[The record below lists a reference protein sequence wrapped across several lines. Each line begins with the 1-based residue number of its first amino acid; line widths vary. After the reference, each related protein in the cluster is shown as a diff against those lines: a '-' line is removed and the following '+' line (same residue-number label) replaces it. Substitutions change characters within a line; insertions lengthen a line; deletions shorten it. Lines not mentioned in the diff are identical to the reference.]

1 MATYG
6 PHKLTRDK
14 GLMSRMYL
22 TMFLMGILYAAF
34 VLILW
39 SSGVGII
46 FVGIIAGVMLAIQY
60 FMSEK
65 LVLRSTGAKEVTREQ
80 EPELYVMVERLAET
94 AGLPMPKL
102 AIVDSP
108 VPNAFATGRNPQNAL
123 VVVTTGIRQRLTDRE
138 LNAVLAHELAHVTN
152 RDMRMMAI
160 ASFFVT
166 MASFLMQMFM
176 WRMMF
181 GGMFGGHRGNQGGAI
196 MGIFLVTILVYFIGS
211 ILMKSLSRYRE
222 YGADHGGAELTG
234 DPGALASALEK
245 ISGSL
250 ARIPSDDLRKLSTA
264 NAFMIIPALRGD
276 KMGKLLSTHP
286 AVEDR
291 VARLRAMEREMTTG
305 LR

>member
-46 FVGIIAGVMLAIQY
+46 FVGIIAGVILAIQY

-65 LVLRSTGAKEVTREQ
+65 LVLRSTGAREVTREQ
-80 EPELYVMVERLAET
+80 EPELYAMVERLAET

-102 AIVDSP
+102 AIIDSP
-108 VPNAFATGRNPQNAL
+108 VPNAFATGRNPQHAL

-166 MASFLMQMFM
+166 VASFLMQMFM

-222 YGADHGGAELTG
+222 FGADHGGAELTG

-276 KMGKLLSTHP
+276 RMGKLLSTHP

-291 VARLRAMEREMTTG
+291 VARLRAMEREMPTF

>member
-1 MATYG
+1 MAIYG
-6 PHKLTRDK
+6 PRKLTRDN
-14 GLMSRMYL
+14 GLMPRMYL

-39 SSGVGII
+39 SSGISII
-46 FVGIIAGVMLAIQY
+46 FVGLIAGVILAVQY

-65 LVLRSTGAKEVTREQ
+65 LVLRSTGAKEVAREQ
-80 EPELYVMVERLAET
+80 EPELYAMVERLAGV
-94 AGLPMPKL
+94 AGMPMPKL
-102 AIVDSP
+102 AVIDSP

-181 GGMFGGHRGNQGGAI
+181 GGMFGGQRNQGGAI

-211 ILMKSLSRYRE
+211 ILMRSLSRYRE

-234 DPGALASALEK
+234 DPGTLASALEK
-245 ISGSL
+245 MSGSL

-264 NAFMIIPALRGD
+264 NAFMIIPALRGNGI
-276 KMGKLLSTHP
+276 GKLLSTHP

>member
-1 MATYG
+1 MAVYG
-6 PHKLTRDK
+6 PRKLTRDK
-14 GLMSRMYL
+14 GLMPRMYL
-22 TMFLMGILYAAF
+22 TMFLMGILYAAY

-39 SSGVGII
+39 SSGISII
-46 FVGIIAGVMLAIQY
+46 FVGLIAGVILAVQY

-65 LVLRSTGAKEVTREQ
+65 LVLRSTGAKEVAREQ
-80 EPELYVMVERLAET
+80 EPELYAMVERLAGL
-94 AGLPMPKL
+94 AGMPMPKL
-102 AIVDSP
+102 AVIDSP

-181 GGMFGGHRGNQGGAI
+181 GGQRNQGGAI
-196 MGIFLVTILVYFIGS
+196 MGIFLVTIPVYFIGS
-211 ILMKSLSRYRE
+211 ILMRSLSRYRE

-234 DPGALASALEK
+234 DPGTLASALEK
-245 ISGSL
+245 MSGSL

-264 NAFMIIPALRGD
+264 NAFMIIPAHRGNGI
-276 KMGKLLSTHP
+276 GKLLSTHP

-291 VARLRAMEREMTTG
+291 VARLRAMEREIMTG
-305 LR
+305 QR

>member
-1 MATYG
+1 
-6 PHKLTRDK
+6 
-14 GLMSRMYL
+14 MSRMYL

-65 LVLRSTGAKEVTREQ
+65 LVLRSTGAREVTRER
-80 EPELYVMVERLAET
+80 EPELYAMVERLAET

-102 AIVDSP
+102 AIIDSP
-108 VPNAFATGRNPQNAL
+108 VPNAFATGRNPQHAL

-160 ASFFVT
+160 ASFFITV
-166 MASFLMQMFM
+166 ASFLMQMFM

-222 YGADHGGAELTG
+222 FGADHGGAVLTG
-234 DPGALASALEK
+234 DPGALASA
-245 ISGSL
+245 
-250 ARIPSDDLRKLSTA
+250 R
-264 NAFMIIPALRGD
+264 
-276 KMGKLLSTHP
+276 
-286 AVEDR
+286 VEIR
-291 VARLRAMEREMTTG
+291 
-305 LR
+305 

>member
-1 MATYG
+1 
-6 PHKLTRDK
+6 
-14 GLMSRMYL
+14 MSRMYL

-46 FVGIIAGVMLAIQY
+46 FVGIIAGVILAIQY

-65 LVLRSTGAKEVTREQ
+65 LVLRSTGAREVTRER
-80 EPELYVMVERLAET
+80 EPELYAMVERLAET

-102 AIVDSP
+102 AIIDSP
-108 VPNAFATGRNPQNAL
+108 VPNAFATGRNPQHAL

-166 MASFLMQMFM
+166 VASFLMQMFM

-222 YGADHGGAELTG
+222 FGADHGGAELTG

-276 KMGKLLSTHP
+276 RMGKLLSTHP

-291 VARLRAMEREMTTG
+291 VARLRAMEREMPTF

>member
-1 MATYG
+1 
-6 PHKLTRDK
+6 
-14 GLMSRMYL
+14 MSRMYL

-46 FVGIIAGVMLAIQY
+46 FVGIIAGVILAIQY

-65 LVLRSTGAKEVTREQ
+65 LVLRSTGAREVTREQ
-80 EPELYVMVERLAET
+80 EPELYAMVERLAET

-102 AIVDSP
+102 AIIDSL
-108 VPNAFATGRNPQNAL
+108 VPNAFATGRDPQHAL

-160 ASFFVT
+160 ASFFITV
-166 MASFLMQMFM
+166 ASFLMQMFM

-222 YGADHGGAELTG
+222 FGADHGGAELTG

-276 KMGKLLSTHP
+276 RMGKLLSTHP

-291 VARLRAMEREMTTG
+291 VARLRAMEREMPTF

>member
-1 MATYG
+1 M
-6 PHKLTRDK
+6 

-46 FVGIIAGVMLAIQY
+46 FVGIIAGVILAIQY

-80 EPELYVMVERLAET
+80 EPELYAMVERLAGT
-94 AGLPMPKL
+94 AGMPMPKL
-102 AIVDSP
+102 AVIDSP
-108 VPNAFATGRNPQNAL
+108 VPNAFATGRNPQHAL
-123 VVVTTGIRQRLTDRE
+123 VAVTTGIRHRLTDRE

-166 MASFLMQMFM
+166 VASFLMQMFM

-181 GGMFGGHRGNQGGAI
+181 GGMFGGNRGNQGGAI

-250 ARIPSDDLRKLSTA
+250 ARIPSEDLRKLSTA

-291 VARLRAMEREMTTG
+291 VARLRAMEREMTMG

>member
-1 MATYG
+1 MAIYR
-6 PHKLTRDK
+6 PRKLTRDK

-39 SSGVGII
+39 SSGISII
-46 FVGIIAGVMLAIQY
+46 FVGLIAGVILAVQY

-65 LVLRSTGAKEVTREQ
+65 PVLRSTGAKEVAREQ
-80 EPELYVMVERLAET
+80 EPELYAMVERLAGV
-94 AGLPMPKL
+94 AGMPMPKL
-102 AIVDSP
+102 AVIDSP
-108 VPNAFATGRNPQNAL
+108 VPNAFATGRNPQNAF

-138 LNAVLAHELAHVTN
+138 LNAVLAHELAPVTN

-181 GGMFGGHRGNQGGAI
+181 GGMFGGQRNQGGAI

-211 ILMKSLSRYRE
+211 ILMRSLSRYRE

-234 DPGALASALEK
+234 DPGPLASALEK
-245 ISGSL
+245 MSGSL

-264 NAFMIIPALRGD
+264 NAFMIIPALRGNGI
-276 KMGKLLSTHP
+276 GKLLSTHP

-305 LR
+305 QR

>member
-1 MATYG
+1 MAIYG
-6 PHKLTRDK
+6 PRKLTRDK
-14 GLMSRMYL
+14 GLMPRMYL

-39 SSGVGII
+39 SSGISII
-46 FVGIIAGVMLAIQY
+46 FVGLIAGVILAVQY

-65 LVLRSTGAKEVTREQ
+65 LVLRSTGAKEVAREQ
-80 EPELYVMVERLAET
+80 EPELYAMVERLAGV
-94 AGLPMPKL
+94 AGMPMPKL
-102 AIVDSP
+102 AVIDSP

-181 GGMFGGHRGNQGGAI
+181 GGQRNQGGAI

-211 ILMKSLSRYRE
+211 ILMRSLSRYRE

-250 ARIPSDDLRKLSTA
+250 ARIPSDDLRKFSTA
-264 NAFMIIPALRGD
+264 NAFMIIPAMRGNGI
-276 KMGKLLSTHP
+276 GKLLSTHP

-305 LR
+305 QR

>member
-80 EPELYVMVERLAET
+80 EPELYAMVERLAGT
-94 AGLPMPKL
+94 AGMPMPKL
-102 AIVDSP
+102 AVIDSP

-286 AVEDR
+286 AVEER
-291 VARLRAMEREMTTG
+291 ITRLRAMEREMRTG

>member
-1 MATYG
+1 
-6 PHKLTRDK
+6 
-14 GLMSRMYL
+14 
-22 TMFLMGILYAAF
+22 
-34 VLILW
+34 
-39 SSGVGII
+39 
-46 FVGIIAGVMLAIQY
+46 MLAFQY

-65 LVLRSTGAKEVTREQ
+65 LVLRATGAKEVTREQ
-80 EPELYVMVERLAET
+80 EPELYAMVERLAGT
-94 AGLPMPKL
+94 AGMPMPKL
-102 AIVDSP
+102 AIIDSP

-123 VVVTTGIRQRLTDRE
+123 VAVTTGIRQRLTDRE
-138 LNAVLAHELAHVTN
+138 LNAVLGHELAHVTN

-181 GGMFGGHRGNQGGAI
+181 GGMFGGQRNQGGAI

-250 ARIPSDDLRKLSTA
+250 AKIPSEDLRKLSTA
-264 NAFMIIPALRGD
+264 NAFMIIPALRGNGI
-276 KMGKLLSTHP
+276 GKLLSTHP

-291 VARLRAMEREMTTG
+291 VARLRAMEREMMTG

>member
-1 MATYG
+1 
-6 PHKLTRDK
+6 
-14 GLMSRMYL
+14 MSRMYL

-46 FVGIIAGVMLAIQY
+46 FVGIIAGVVLAVQY

-80 EPELYVMVERLAET
+80 EPELYAMVERLAGT
-94 AGLPMPKL
+94 AGMPMPKL
-102 AIVDSP
+102 AIIDSP

-123 VVVTTGIRQRLTDRE
+123 VAVTTGIRQRLSDRE

-166 MASFLMQMFM
+166 VASFLMQMFM

-181 GGMFGGHRGNQGGAI
+181 GGMFGGNRGNQGGAI

-291 VARLRAMEREMTTG
+291 VARLRAMEREMTMG

>member
-1 MATYG
+1 
-6 PHKLTRDK
+6 
-14 GLMSRMYL
+14 MSRMYL

-46 FVGIIAGVMLAIQY
+46 FVGIIAGVILAIQY

-65 LVLRSTGAKEVTREQ
+65 LVLRSTGAREVTRER
-80 EPELYVMVERLAET
+80 EPELYAMVERLAET

-102 AIVDSP
+102 AIIDSP
-108 VPNAFATGRNPQNAL
+108 VPNAFATGRNPQHAL

-160 ASFFVT
+160 ASFFITV
-166 MASFLMQMFM
+166 ASFLMQMFM

-222 YGADHGGAELTG
+222 FGADHGGAELTG

-276 KMGKLLSTHP
+276 RMGKLLSTHP

-291 VARLRAMEREMTTG
+291 VARLRAMEREMPTF

>member
-1 MATYG
+1 MAIYR
-6 PHKLTRDK
+6 PRKLTRDK
-14 GLMSRMYL
+14 GLMSRIYL
-22 TMFLMGILYAAF
+22 TMFAMGILYAAF

-39 SSGVGII
+39 SSGISII
-46 FVGIIAGVMLAIQY
+46 FVGLIAGVILAVQY

-65 LVLRSTGAKEVTREQ
+65 LVLRSTGAKEVAREQ
-80 EPELYVMVERLAET
+80 EPELYAMVERLAGV
-94 AGLPMPKL
+94 AGMPMPKL
-102 AIVDSP
+102 AVIDSP

-123 VVVTTGIRQRLTDRE
+123 VVMTTGIRQRLTDRE

-181 GGMFGGHRGNQGGAI
+181 GGMFGGQRNQGGAI

-211 ILMKSLSRYRE
+211 ILMRSLSRYRE

-234 DPGALASALEK
+234 DPGPLASALEK

-250 ARIPSDDLRKLSTA
+250 ARI
-264 NAFMIIPALRGD
+264 
-276 KMGKLLSTHP
+276 
-286 AVEDR
+286 
-291 VARLRAMEREMTTG
+291 RLMTSGSSPRQTP
-305 LR
+305 L

>member
-1 MATYG
+1 
-6 PHKLTRDK
+6 
-14 GLMSRMYL
+14 MSRMYL

-46 FVGIIAGVMLAIQY
+46 FVGIIAGVILAIQY

-65 LVLRSTGAKEVTREQ
+65 LVLRSTGAQEVTREQ
-80 EPELYVMVERLAET
+80 EPELYAMVERLAET

-102 AIVDSP
+102 AIIDSP
-108 VPNAFATGRNPQNAL
+108 VPNAFATGRNPQHAL

-166 MASFLMQMFM
+166 VASFLMQMFM

-222 YGADHGGAELTG
+222 FGADHGGAELTG

-276 KMGKLLSTHP
+276 RMGKLLSTHP

-291 VARLRAMEREMTTG
+291 VARLRAMEREMPTF

>member
-1 MATYG
+1 
-6 PHKLTRDK
+6 
-14 GLMSRMYL
+14 MYL

-46 FVGIIAGVMLAIQY
+46 FVGIIAGVILAIQY

-65 LVLRSTGAKEVTREQ
+65 LVLRSTGAREVTRER
-80 EPELYVMVERLAET
+80 EPELYAMVERLAET

-102 AIVDSP
+102 AIIDSP
-108 VPNAFATGRNPQNAL
+108 VPNAFATGRNPQHAL

-160 ASFFVT
+160 ASFFITV
-166 MASFLMQMFM
+166 ASFLMQMFM

-222 YGADHGGAELTG
+222 FGADHGGAELTG

-276 KMGKLLSTHP
+276 RMGKLLSTHP

-291 VARLRAMEREMTTG
+291 VARLRAMEREMPTF